1 MRVDLQSDSMYLSS
15 LWSWPSFL
23 GTTTLSST
31 WSRSCL
37 YSALSLSLR
46 ILRLNYIFFDFFLSF
61 SRLLDLHPHLSTLSS
76 KQICY
81 DCGVSAPSIFL
92 EGLFVRGRVLL
103 PTAFNGQYDPSLL
116 VDGLRG
122 PCFSIPLQPR
132 LGLLTH
138 FPQQA
143 TSYFPC
149 LLCYLLHSLFLSP
162 SPCLFQAIFKS

>member
-1 MRVDLQSDSMYLSS
+1 MYLSS
-15 LWSWPSFL
+15 LWSCPSFL

-46 ILRLNYIFFDFFLSF
+46 ILRLNSIFFDFFLSF

-81 DCGVSAPSIFL
+81 DCDASATSISL
-92 EGLFVRGRVLL
+92 EGLFARGHAQS
-103 PTAFNGQYDPSLL
+103 PTSSNGLYVPSLL
-116 VDGLRG
+116 AGGLRG
-122 PCFSIPLQPR
+122 PCFSIPPRAR

-138 FPQQA
+138 FPQQL

-149 LLCYLLHSLFLSP
+149 LYCCFLFLFIFLC
-162 SPCLFQAIFKS
+162 PCLFQARFK